1 MPVRVRGQLFLEWF
15 SLLPPGLRPAL
26 SYCFLHPPDGLGTSG
41 SSSTSLE
48 GFGVT
53 DVHLCICLVMWVPG
67 VNLGPLDLP
76 SMHLYPQTVSLPSL
90 FYLVIRDSHWNPEK
104 SKTHF
109 VVQVSLELM
118 ALLLL

>member
-1 MPVRVRGQLFLEWF
+1 MAWDLQAPVPPPWRGV
-15 SLLPPGLRPAL
+15 
-26 SYCFLHPPDGLGTSG
+26 
-41 SSSTSLE
+41 
-48 GFGVT
+48 GVT

-67 VNLGPLDLP
+67 VNLRPLDLL

-90 FYLVIRDSHWNPEK
+90 FYLVIRDSHRNPEK